1 MDRWRRSMHQ
11 FVSSPA
17 TRALTLEQFVESEI
31 PLAHHAHL
39 EAFEERR
46 DADGWEIK
54 WVMFVNPPGRIC
66 TTAKRFPIPI
76 NWQWPEFEWVNY
88 HWGVSHFTFW
98 PGSLLFELYRICT
111 ALMEFCP
118 WTQAEAAWFILTYDP
133 NLDPISVRARP
144 IGYPDRNTRGR
155 VDLSIDPWV
164 SADWVQRTF
173 RLLQRWMLARPG
185 LRGSDNRGVSAR
197 SLAVFDF
204 VQEGQD
210 QAEEVTS
217 FRDMARQW
225 QALENGA
232 TRVVLSGTA

>member
-1 MDRWRRSMHQ
+1 MKTFRDAVLVNGPLAPEHAYQ

-98 PGSLLFELYRICT
+98 PGSLLFERIPNMHC
-111 ALMEFCP
+111 LDGNP
-118 WTQAEAAWFILTYDP
+118 VPGRRQRRPGSLLTYDP
-133 NLDPISVRARP
+133 NLDPISVRGPSDRVSRSQHTRP
-144 IGYPDRNTRGR
+144 
-155 VDLSIDPWV
+155 S
-164 SADWVQRTF
+164 
-173 RLLQRWMLARPG
+173 RP
-185 LRGSDNRGVSAR
+185 LD
-197 SLAVFDF
+197 
-204 VQEGQD
+204 
-210 QAEEVTS
+210 
-217 FRDMARQW
+217 
-225 QALENGA
+225 
-232 TRVVLSGTA
+232 